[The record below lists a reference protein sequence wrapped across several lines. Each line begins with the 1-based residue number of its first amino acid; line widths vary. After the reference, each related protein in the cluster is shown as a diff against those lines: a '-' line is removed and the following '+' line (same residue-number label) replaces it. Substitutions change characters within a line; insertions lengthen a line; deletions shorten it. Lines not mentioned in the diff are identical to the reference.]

1 MSTKKKIEKEL
12 EKLELENLSAKEEK
26 WYDLNIPKLP
36 VGITTILFEYSIKF
50 DNSLCRK
57 GITLGHDQFIIETES
72 KNIDSVNKL
81 IEISNNEEKFC
92 IEEKVNTIKI
102 TSLNFNF
109 VYNKNTSY
117 STKMHKNEN
126 DNRCLIDKML

>member
-1 MSTKKKIEKEL
+1 MEKVFVL
-12 EKLELENLSAKEEK
+12 IGGFLFDFISDLIFFILHVTGSGSFPKPLSAKEEK

-109 VYNKNTSY
+109 VYNKKY
-117 STKMHKNEN
+117 SN
-126 DNRCLIDKML
+126 I